1 MLAKETSAELHRCL
15 TAWDL
20 TLLGIGAI
28 IGAGIFVLTG
38 IAAATQAGPAVILS
52 YVLAGLAAGFSAFAY
67 AELAASIGGC
77 GSAYGYAFVGLGQ
90 FAAWVIGWDLLLE
103 YGTNVATICI
113 GWSGYVQ
120 NILSALGFTLPTQL
134 TNDPFDG
141 GVVNLPAVV
150 IILLLAK
157 VLAAGVK
164 ESAKFN
170 NVMVYAKLAII
181 GFFIILGGMHFHPT
195 NWHPFMP
202 FGFPGVVSGASL
214 IFFAYIGFDA
224 VSTAGDE
231 TINPNRSLPIGI
243 IASLVIC
250 TLIYVIFAAVLT
262 GLAHYSTLNNSAPV
276 ATALFNSG
284 HPFAAEV
291 ISLGAIAGLTTTIL
305 AMYYGLTRVYV
316 AMSRDHLLPKKI
328 AAINPHSRTPQRLIW
343 AMAALIALMAGFVPI
358 TQMASLVN
366 IGTLAAFIAV
376 SASVIILRY
385 TKPDMPRPFKTPFSP
400 LIPVLGIAMCCYLMW
415 SLPRSAWM
423 GFWVWTVAGL
433 LIYFSYSRWAAKKV
447 RRTLPSL

>member
-1 MLAKETSAELHRCL
+1 MSAKEASTELHRCL

-38 IAAATQAGPAVILS
+38 IAAATQAGPAVIFS
-52 YVLAGLAAGFSAFAY
+52 YILAGLAAGFSAFAY

-120 NILSALGFTLPTQL
+120 NILSAFGFTLPHQL

-141 GVVNLPAVV
+141 GIVNLPAVI

-157 VLAAGVK
+157 VLSAGMK
-164 ESAKFN
+164 ESSKFN
-170 NVMVYAKLAII
+170 NVMVYVKLAII
-181 GFFIILGGMHFHPT
+181 GFFIVLGGMHFNAV
-195 NWHPFMP
+195 NWHPFVP
-202 FGFPGVVSGASL
+202 FGFQGVVNGASL

-262 GLAHYSTLNNSAPV
+262 GLVHYSTLNNSAPV
-276 ATALFNSG
+276 ATALFQTG
-284 HPFAAEV
+284 HPLAAEI

-328 AAINPHSRTPQRLIW
+328 AAINPRTRTPQRLIW
-343 AMAALIALMAGFVPI
+343 AMAILVSFMAGFVPI

-400 LIPVLGIAMCCYLMW
+400 LIPTLGIVMCCYLMY
-415 SLPRSAWM
+415 SLPRTAWM
-423 GFWVWTVAGL
+423 GFWIWTLTGL
-433 LIYFSYSRWAAKKV
+433 VIYFSYSRLVAKKI
-447 RRTLPSL
+447 RRTLLAI